1 MGPKLEVPLK
11 SELKFTRPTIM
22 ERVYTA
28 HIIIFFNPE
37 NGVEIYKNKFS
48 VAGGKVS
55 TSILINIFVKLLVHN
70 IFEKRMKLFKVA
82 MEIRLKKA
90 IKKRFLAFCYE
101 TVPFAGGAIGY
112 PIQMIYSEYETDHE
126 LGRFL
131 LDEAFYPIE
140 KRVPAVKK
148 LKKVIFKKIYKDPL
162 YTNDYGTN
170 KNNRDKRIK

>member
-1 MGPKLEVPLK
+1 MGRPPKLK
-11 SELKFTRPTIM
+11 RTFKTATRPTIM

-90 IKKRFLAFCYE
+90 IKKIVKE
-101 TVPFAGGAIGY
+101 GA
-112 PIQMIYSEYETDHE
+112 
-126 LGRFL
+126 
-131 LDEAFYPIE
+131 
-140 KRVPAVKK
+140 
-148 LKKVIFKKIYKDPL
+148 
-162 YTNDYGTN
+162 
-170 KNNRDKRIK
+170 